1 MDTKQHELETDT
13 QTEIE
18 VDGPE
23 ILVDED
29 GDIVNESDIVTPIA
43 LADAASE
50 IPSDLLLT
58 TAADRA
64 ANSNAVELYGL
75 VAEAD
80 PTADV
85 SAEIAALSAVDK
97 GRLESL
103 REMSQSEG
111 LTFSDSQLLAL
122 LRRVAQM
129 NDVSAAWG
137 KKTARKI
144 NVKDVAKRRAA
155 NKAAKA
161 ARKRN
166 RR

>member
-1 MDTKQHELETDT
+1 MDTKQPEYEM
-13 QTEIE
+13 QTENE
-18 VDGPE
+18 VDDVE

-29 GDIVNESDIVTPIA
+29 GDIVNESDFATPVA

-50 IPSDLLLT
+50 ISSDLLLT
-58 TAADRA
+58 TASDRA

-85 SAEIAALSAVDK
+85 SAEIAALSDDDK
-97 GRLESL
+97 ERLESL
-103 REMSQSEG
+103 REMAQSEG

-122 LRRVAQM
+122 LHRVAQM
-129 NDVSAAWG
+129 NDMSAAWG
-137 KKTARKI
+137 KKAKRKV
-144 NVKDVAKRRAA
+144 NTKDVAKRRAA

>member
-1 MDTKQHELETDT
+1 MDMKQPEHETEP
-13 QTEIE
+13 QTETEI
-18 VDGPE
+18 DGAE

-29 GDIVNESDIVTPIA
+29 GDVVNEIDVATPVAI
-43 LADAASE
+43 ADAASE
-50 IPSDLLLT
+50 IPGDLLL

-80 PTADV
+80 PAADV
-85 SAEIAALSAVDK
+85 SVEIAALSEEDK
-97 GRLESL
+97 ERLESL

-122 LRRVAQM
+122 LHRVAQM
-129 NDVSAAWG
+129 NDMSAAWG
-137 KKTARKI
+137 KKAKRKV
-144 NVKDVAKRRAA
+144 NTKDVAKRRAA